1 MYRTAPAGPLPL
13 AAQGLTLWVMLGDG
27 NLKPFGAFEHT
38 FGNLENFRNFQNAFG
53 SLKNF

>member
-38 FGNLENFRNFQNAFG
+38 FGNLENFRNFQNTFG